1 MKIVHSTDEYFL
13 MYYLSYI
20 VYLYFFYGRV
30 IKEKF
35 ASSHKRFIALND
47 IYMVKNTAGEEIK
60 LNQIEVT
67 EIVMDRI
74 VEILNL
80 ARKQIL
86 LLTKQNISYIVIT
99 GGLTEIRAFKN
110 LVYEIFGKDVI
121 IYTEDTLGV
130 RNNKYTTAVG
140 MIKYFAD
147 KMETRGKEYSMVDR
161 EDEELLINPNNKNKK
176 DRTKITKIFGNFI
189 GTKED

>member
-1 MKIVHSTDEYFL
+1 MK
-13 MYYLSYI
+13 
-20 VYLYFFYGRV
+20 FY
-30 IKEKF
+30 
-35 ASSHKRFIALND
+35 
-47 IYMVKNTAGEEIK
+47 
-60 LNQIEVT
+60 
-67 EIVMDRI
+67 
-74 VEILNL
+74 
-80 ARKQIL
+80 
-86 LLTKQNISYIVIT
+86 
-99 GGLTEIRAFKN
+99 
-110 LVYEIFGKDVI
+110 GKDVI